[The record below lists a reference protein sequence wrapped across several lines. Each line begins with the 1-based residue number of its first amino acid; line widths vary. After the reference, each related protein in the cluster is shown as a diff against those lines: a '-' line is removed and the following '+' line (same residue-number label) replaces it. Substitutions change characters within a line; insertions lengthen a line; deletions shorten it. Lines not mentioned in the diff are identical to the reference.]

1 MTFLGIDLAAQPRH
15 TGLCELRPD
24 GDALVATFPAVG
36 GAVLTDD
43 ELLRRIDAEDVVKVA
58 VDVPF
63 GWPTAFVEAV
73 SMHSHERRWPDPGWD
88 PDGQTRRLR
97 YRATDLWVTEHLA
110 GLDRGGSAPRP
121 PLSVSTDLLGVT
133 AFRMARIER
142 RLRDRGVPV
151 DRSGWTGRLIE
162 AYPAG
167 TLRCWGLYPDT
178 SYKTDPG
185 VRAQVVDDLDR
196 SLGGDV
202 TGAWREVCRDSDDEL
217 DAFICALVAVLADRG
232 RTIGPTSP
240 AADDLD
246 LATVQR
252 EGWIHLPSSPDW

>member
-1 MTFLGIDLAAQPRH
+1 MTFLGIDLAAQPRN

-24 GDALVATFPAVG
+24 GDALVATFPAAG
-36 GAVLTDD
+36 GAVPTDD
-43 ELLRRIDAEDVVKVA
+43 ELLRRMDAEDVVKVA

-63 GWPTAFVEAV
+63 GWPTPFVEAV
-73 SMHSHERRWPDPGWD
+73 SMHSNDRRWPDPGWD

-97 YRATDLWVTEHLA
+97 YRATDLWVTAHLA
-110 GLDRGGSAPRP
+110 GLDRGGPAPRP

-133 AFRMARIER
+133 AFRMARLER

-151 DRSGWTGRLIE
+151 DRSGWTGRLVE

-178 SYKTDPG
+178 SYKADPD
-185 VRAQVVDDLDR
+185 VRGQVVDDLDR
-196 SLGGDV
+196 FLGGDV
-202 TGAWREVCRDSDDEL
+202 TGTWQDVCRDSDDEL

-252 EGWIHLPSSPDW
+252 EGWIHLPSGPDW